1 MLLMVGYDD
10 ELNHVFGKIEGVLT
24 KDLASNYLSK
34 VAQIASENKCQKVIT
49 DLREAQLFANQ
60 KEMEI
65 LAKEL
70 KGIGIELSFRRAIL
84 ISNDINDYKVW
95 ENFNF
100 RNGFKDM
107 RLFSDER
114 VALEWMKSNNN

>member
-1 MLLMVGYDD
+1 MKNIIYQMMK
-10 ELNHVFGKIEGVLT
+10 VFGKLT
-24 KDLASNYLSK
+24 G
-34 VAQIASENKCQKVIT
+34 I
-49 DLREAQLFANQ
+49 Q